1 MVPKNTTFPN
11 KYEKQQLIINYS
23 FFFCPPY
30 FDTFSN
36 EEVSKFCGSPRF
48 SRLVCMYCLIFM
60 TYLHLLSC
68 IYSGIFRYMCGRNG
82 LEGPPILSICPPR
95 MLRFMMG
102 YLGFR
107 RKQKLLLYVA
117 AALSALV
124 SRRRIFFHGNLGVM
138 LRDVKPFLFF
148 LIFRTRRVQSY
159 LYTWYFQILK
169 ILKEFPAVFRMNLFL
184 HMKVGVKR
192 FPHQDPQSWGI
203 PMGVSARIAKL
214 PNLGRSNN
222 AMVNLIMANQ
232 PTPPPN
238 VLPSEIGV

>member
-1 MVPKNTTFPN
+1 M
-11 KYEKQQLIINYS
+11 
-23 FFFCPPY
+23 PPY

-124 SRRRIFFHGNLGVM
+124 SRRRIFSMGILEWCFEMLGHFYFSWFSWHSVFNLIYTHGIYKSLRFWKNFRQFLGW
-138 LRDVKPFLFF
+138 F
-148 LIFRTRRVQSY
+148 
-159 LYTWYFQILK
+159 
-169 ILKEFPAVFRMNLFL
+169 VFA
-184 HMKVGVKR
+184 HE
-192 FPHQDPQSWGI
+192 
-203 PMGVSARIAKL
+203 
-214 PNLGRSNN
+214 GRSQ
-222 AMVNLIMANQ
+222 MISTSGSTIMGN
-232 PTPPPN
+232 PDGSFCTDR
-238 VLPSEIGV
+238 